1 MSQSFESYTA
11 AINEFHRARNL
22 AQLRVLLG
30 RLRGESTELLDFE
43 EVRKRLRAQGMVEKG
58 LRLIP
63 LDSIVG
69 SLGRY
74 HDFTRDFLPK
84 RDHIKDRWARVR
96 LAFTGMAGVPP
107 IEVYQIG
114 EAYFVKDGNH
124 RVSVARQLG
133 ATHIQA
139 YVTEFHSR
147 VPLGPDIDP
156 ESLIIKEEYL
166 EFLDKTRLDQT
177 FPDIDLTVSIPG
189 QYEVLMEHIQ
199 VHRYFMGIEQKR
211 EISLEEAAADWYQN
225 YYLPVVKRIVELGIL
240 RSYPNRTPT
249 DLYLFMSENRAEI
262 EKRLG
267 WELRTEKAILALM
280 DRAKKNLKDT
290 FRTFTEAIDLRLFGG
305 KFSAGP
311 PAGEWR
317 QRTVSVVHS
326 ASLIQDILVPIDG
339 KEGGW
344 IAIQQALKIADRE
357 NASLRAIHIVE
368 NDARS
373 NSSKQL
379 NQTFEKLVG
388 TLSIPHDLV
397 VVKGNIADT
406 ICERSQYIDLVVMNV
421 RYPPGPL
428 PFDRLTS
435 GFRELVQ
442 RCPRPILATPQVV
455 SPLSAGLLAFNGSPK
470 AQEALFLAVYLA
482 QKWSISL
489 TVLTVEEKASQAQK
503 YLNIARKHL
512 TYRKVNAEYVLGR
525 EPVSDTILSTASQYG
540 CDFIIVGGYG
550 YTPLVQVLRGSVVDE
565 LLRTSTIPLLICR

>member
-1 MSQSFESYTA
+1 MSQSLESYTA

-22 AQLRVLLG
+22 AQLRVLIR

-43 EVRKRLRAQGMVEKG
+43 EVRKRLKAQGMTEKG
-58 LRLIP
+58 LKQIP

-147 VPLGPDIDP
+147 VPLSPDIDP

-166 EFLDKTRLDQT
+166 EFLEKTRLDQT

-211 EISLEEAAADWYQN
+211 EISLEEAAADWYKN

-280 DRAKKNLKDT
+280 DRARKNLKDT
-290 FRTFTEAIDLRLFGG
+290 FRTFMETIDLRLFGG

-317 QRTVSVVHS
+317 QRTVSVSHT
-326 ASLIQDILVPIDG
+326 ATLIQDILVPIDG
-339 KEGGW
+339 EEGGW
-344 IAIQQALKIADRE
+344 IAVQQALKIAERE

-368 NDARS
+368 NNARS
-373 NSSKQL
+373 NSPKQL
-379 NQTFEKLVG
+379 SQTFKKLVG

-421 RYPPGPL
+421 RFPPGPL

-455 SPLSAGLLAFNGSPK
+455 SPLNAGLLAFNGSPK

-482 QKWSISL
+482 KKWSIRL
-489 TVLTVEEKASQAQK
+489 TVLSVEEKASQAHK

-512 TYRKVNAEYVLGR
+512 AYRKVNAEYVRGT
-525 EPVSDTILSTASQYG
+525 EPVADTILSTASQYG

-565 LLRTSTIPLLICR
+565 LLRNSTIPLLICR

>member
-1 MSQSFESYTA
+1 MNKPLESYIA

-22 AQLRVLLG
+22 AQLRELLA
-30 RLRGESTELLDFE
+30 RLRGESTELLDFD
-43 EVRKRLRAQGMVEKG
+43 EVRKRLKTQGMIEKG
-58 LRLIP
+58 LRQIP
-63 LDSIVG
+63 LNAIVG
-69 SLGRY
+69 SVGRY

-133 ATHIQA
+133 ATHIQG
-139 YVTEFHSR
+139 YVTEVHSR
-147 VPLGPDIDP
+147 VPLNPDIDP

-166 EFLDKTRLDQT
+166 DFLEKTRLDQT
-177 FPDIDLTVSIPG
+177 LPGIDLSVTIPG

-211 EISLEEAAADWYQN
+211 DISLEEAAADWYKN

-249 DLYLFMSENRAEI
+249 DLYLFMSENRAKL

-267 WELRTEKAILALM
+267 WELGTEKAILALM

-290 FRTFTEAIDLRLFGG
+290 FRTFQEAVDLHLLGG

-317 QRTVSVVHS
+317 QRTVSVINS
-326 ASLIQDILVPIDG
+326 ATLIQDILVPIDG

-344 IAIQQALKIADRE
+344 IAIQQALRVAQRE
-357 NASLRAIHIVE
+357 NASVRAIHILE
-368 NDARS
+368 NNARA
-373 NSSKQL
+373 NLSKEL
-379 NQTFEKLVG
+379 DQTLKELVG
-388 TLSIPHDLV
+388 TLPIRHDLV
-397 VVKGNIADT
+397 LVKGDIADT
-406 ICERSQYIDLVVMNV
+406 ICERSRYIDLVVMNV

-428 PFDRLTS
+428 PLDRLTS

-455 SPLSAGLLAFNGSPK
+455 SPLNSGLLAFNGSPK
-470 AQEALFLAVYLA
+470 AQEALHLAVYLA
-482 QKWSISL
+482 KKWSISL
-489 TVLTVEEKASQAQK
+489 TVLSVEEKASKAQK

-512 TYRKVNAEYVLGR
+512 IYRKVNAEYVLGC
-525 EPVSDTILSTASQYG
+525 EPVAGAILSTASQYN

-550 YTPLVQVLRGSVVDE
+550 YAPLVQVLRGSVVDE
-565 LLRTSTIPLLICR
+565 LLRNTTIPLLICR

>member
-43 EVRKRLRAQGMVEKG
+43 EVRKRLKAQGMTEKG
-58 LRLIP
+58 LRQIP
-63 LDSIVG
+63 LNSIVG

-84 RDHIKDRWARVR
+84 QDHIKDRWARVR

-166 EFLDKTRLDQT
+166 EFLDQTRLDQT

-240 RSYPNRTPT
+240 RDYPNRTPT

-290 FRTFTEAIDLRLFGG
+290 FRTFTEAIDLHLFGG

-344 IAIQQALKIADRE
+344 IAVQQALKIAERE

-368 NDARS
+368 NNARS

-379 NQTFEKLVG
+379 NQTFEKLLG
-388 TLSIPHDLV
+388 TFSIPHDLV

-455 SPLSAGLLAFNGSPK
+455 SPLNAGLLAFNGSPK
-470 AQEALFLAVYLA
+470 SQEALFLAVYLA
-482 QKWSISL
+482 QKWSIRL
-489 TVLTVEEKASQAQK
+489 TVLSVENRKTEARKH
-503 YLNIARKHL
+503 LNIARKHL
-512 TYRKVNAEYVLGR
+512 TYRKVKAEYVLGR
-525 EPVSDTILSTASQYG
+525 EPVADAILSTASQYS
-540 CDFIIVGGYG
+540 CDFIMVGGYG
-550 YTPLVQVLRGSVVDE
+550 YSPFLQVLRGSVVDE